1 MEKYVIRGGKP
12 LVGDVNIGGAK
23 NAAVAI
29 LPATILAGGK
39 CLIENLPCISDV
51 MASLQILSELGAS
64 IRMVSRSTYEIDTS
78 HLDST
83 EVSNE
88 LSRQMRASYYFLG
101 ALLGRFGSGQ
111 VAMPGGCNLGPRPI
125 DQHLKAFTAFGAEDS
140 VEYGQ
145 IHVRSE
151 HLVGG
156 HVFFDTVS
164 VGATMNAMLAAVL
177 AEGTTILENVARE
190 PHIVDLANF
199 LNMMGADVHG
209 AGTDVI
215 KIHGVKEMHGCN
227 YSIIPDQIEAGS
239 YMVAAAITK
248 GDITLHN
255 VIPKHMEPITAKLR
269 AAGCE
274 VEEFDDALRITRTGE
289 LKPLKL
295 KTMPHP
301 GFPTDMQPLMTA
313 LLTLAKGT
321 SIVTEGIWENRFRY
335 VDELIHMGANI
346 QVDGQVAVI
355 EGVKELHPA
364 PLRATDLRAG
374 AAMVMAALAANG
386 VSEVDETIHIER
398 GYENIVEKLQAL
410 GADIRRVE
418 IPANAVSRAIKKDSW
433 AADRA
438 AQFLWKAL
446 GQTNGIFYHPVFWL
460 LRQLRADPQRG
471 QVSADR
477 HGQELPHDS
486 DRAENPGSGGQRL
499 RRHPRHAR
507 ALRPR
512 LGTGYLFE
520 KAPRPAVRMCR
531 YAGYAGLPRHDSAR
545 GGGNPCGRSD
555 AGNRQLHGDEL
566 SHQP

>member
-64 IRMVSRSTYEIDTS
+64 IRMVSRSTYEIDTT
-78 HLDST
+78 HIDST

-101 ALLGRFGSGQ
+101 ALLGRFGAGQ

-125 DQHLKAFTAFGAEDS
+125 DQHLKAFNAFGAEDS

-145 IHVRSE
+145 IHVKSN

-215 KIHGVKEMHGCN
+215 KIHGVKQLHGCN

-248 GDITLHN
+248 GNITLHN

-289 LKPLKL
+289 LRPLKL

-301 GFPTDMQPLMTA
+301 GFPTDMQAQIFA
-313 LLTLAKGT
+313 LCTVADGT
-321 SIVTEGIWENRFRY
+321 SVIVENLFENRFRHCA
-335 VDELIHMGANI
+335 ELIKMGANI
-346 QVDGQVAVI
+346 TQKDRTAIV
-355 EGVKELHPA
+355 
-364 PLRATDLRAG
+364 
-374 AAMVMAALAANG
+374 
-386 VSEVDETIHIER
+386 R
-398 GYENIVEKLQAL
+398 GVEKLSGAVVYAKDLRGGAALTIAGL
-410 GADIRRVE
+410 GAEGMTAVE
-418 IPANAVSRAIKKDSW
+418 NTEYI
-433 AADRA
+433 DR
-438 AQFLWKAL
+438 
-446 GQTNGIFYHPVFWL
+446 GY
-460 LRQLRADPQRG
+460 
-471 QVSADR
+471 
-477 HGQELPHDS
+477 
-486 DRAENPGSGGQRL
+486 QRL
-499 RRHPRHAR
+499 DET
-507 ALRPR
+507 LNS
-512 LGTGYLFE
+512 LGACIKREDGT
-520 KAPRPAVRMCR
+520 
-531 YAGYAGLPRHDSAR
+531 
-545 GGGNPCGRSD
+545 
-555 AGNRQLHGDEL
+555 Q
-566 SHQP
+566 

>member
-301 GFPTDMQPLMTA
+301 GFPTDMQPQMSV
-313 LLTLAKGT
+313 LLSIAEGT
-321 SIVTEGIWENRFRY
+321 SIVSENVSDNRYRY
-335 VDELIHMGANI
+335 VAQLTRMGANV
-346 QVDGQVAVI
+346 QVDGKVAVI
-355 EGVKELHPA
+355 EGVPELTGA
-364 PLRATDLRAG
+364 PVKADDLRAG
-374 AAMVMAALAANG
+374 AAMLIAGLTAQGTTEIEN
-386 VSEVDETIHIER
+386 IQHIDR
-398 GYENIVEKLQAL
+398 GYEEVVEKFSVL
-410 GADIRRVE
+410 GADIVRRNY
-418 IPANAVSRAIKKDSW
+418 PDAAI
-433 AADRA
+433 
-438 AQFLWKAL
+438 
-446 GQTNGIFYHPVFWL
+446 
-460 LRQLRADPQRG
+460 
-471 QVSADR
+471 
-477 HGQELPHDS
+477 
-486 DRAENPGSGGQRL
+486 
-499 RRHPRHAR
+499 
-507 ALRPR
+507 
-512 LGTGYLFE
+512 E
-520 KAPRPAVRMCR
+520 KAV
-531 YAGYAGLPRHDSAR
+531 
-545 GGGNPCGRSD
+545 
-555 AGNRQLHGDEL
+555 
-566 SHQP
+566 

>member
-1 MEKYVIRGGKP
+1 MEKYVIHGGKP
-12 LVGDVNIGGAK
+12 LSGEVVIGGAK

-51 MASLQILSELGAS
+51 MASLQILSELGAG
-64 IRMVSRSTYEIDTS
+64 IRMVTRNIYEIDTTNIN
-78 HLDST
+78 ST

-145 IHVRSE
+145 IRVKAD
-151 HLVGG
+151 HLVGS

-164 VGATMNAMLAAVL
+164 VGATMNAMLAA
-177 AEGTTILENVARE
+177 ATAQGTTVLENVARE

-199 LNMMGADVHG
+199 LNMMGADIHG

-215 KIHGVKEMHGCN
+215 KIHGVKQLHGCN

-248 GDITLHN
+248 GDVTLRN
-255 VIPKHMEPITAKLR
+255 VTPKHLEPITAKLR

-274 VEEFDDALRITRTGE
+274 IEEFDDALRIRRTGD
-289 LKPLKL
+289 LHPLKI

-301 GFPTDMQPLMTA
+301 GFPTDMQPLMTT
-313 LLTLAKGT
+313 LLTLADGT

-335 VDELIHMGANI
+335 VDELLRMGANI

-355 EGVKELHPA
+355 EGVKKLRPA

-374 AAMVMAALAANG
+374 AALIMAALSADG
-386 VSEVDETIHIER
+386 ISEVDETIHIER
-398 GYENIVEKLQAL
+398 GYENIVEKLQLL

-418 IPANAVSRAIKKDSW
+418 TPCNAITRAI
-433 AADRA
+433 
-438 AQFLWKAL
+438 
-446 GQTNGIFYHPVFWL
+446 
-460 LRQLRADPQRG
+460 
-471 QVSADR
+471 
-477 HGQELPHDS
+477 
-486 DRAENPGSGGQRL
+486 
-499 RRHPRHAR
+499 
-507 ALRPR
+507 
-512 LGTGYLFE
+512 
-520 KAPRPAVRMCR
+520 
-531 YAGYAGLPRHDSAR
+531 
-545 GGGNPCGRSD
+545 
-555 AGNRQLHGDEL
+555 
-566 SHQP
+566 

>member
-1 MEKYVIRGGKP
+1 MEKYVIHGGKP
-12 LVGDVNIGGAK
+12 LSGEVVIGGAK

-51 MASLQILSELGAS
+51 MASLQILSELGAG
-64 IRMVSRSTYEIDTS
+64 IRMVTRNIYEIDTTNIN
-78 HLDST
+78 ST

-140 VEYGQ
+140 GEYGQ
-145 IHVRSE
+145 IRVKAD
-151 HLVGG
+151 HLVGS

-164 VGATMNAMLAAVL
+164 VGATMNAMLAA
-177 AEGTTILENVARE
+177 ATAQGTTVLENVARE

-199 LNMMGADVHG
+199 LNMMGADIHG

-215 KIHGVKEMHGCN
+215 KIHGVKQLHGCN

-248 GDITLHN
+248 GDVTLRN
-255 VIPKHMEPITAKLR
+255 VTPKHLEPITAKLR

-274 VEEFDDALRITRTGE
+274 IEEFDDALRIRRTGD
-289 LKPLKL
+289 LHPLKI

-301 GFPTDMQPLMTA
+301 GFPTDMQPLMTT
-313 LLTLAKGT
+313 LLTLADGT

-335 VDELIHMGANI
+335 VDELLRMGANI

-355 EGVKELHPA
+355 EGVKKLRPA

-374 AAMVMAALAANG
+374 AAMIMAALSADG
-386 VSEVDETIHIER
+386 ISEVDETIHIER
-398 GYENIVEKLQAL
+398 GYENIVEKLQLL

-418 IPANAVSRAIKKDSW
+418 TPCNAITRAI
-433 AADRA
+433 
-438 AQFLWKAL
+438 
-446 GQTNGIFYHPVFWL
+446 
-460 LRQLRADPQRG
+460 
-471 QVSADR
+471 
-477 HGQELPHDS
+477 
-486 DRAENPGSGGQRL
+486 
-499 RRHPRHAR
+499 
-507 ALRPR
+507 
-512 LGTGYLFE
+512 
-520 KAPRPAVRMCR
+520 
-531 YAGYAGLPRHDSAR
+531 
-545 GGGNPCGRSD
+545 
-555 AGNRQLHGDEL
+555 
-566 SHQP
+566 

>member
-64 IRMVSRSTYEIDTS
+64 IRMVSRSTYEIDTT
-78 HLDST
+78 HIDST

-101 ALLGRFGSGQ
+101 ALLGRFGAGQ

-125 DQHLKAFTAFGAEDS
+125 DQHLKAFNAFGAEDS

-145 IHVRSE
+145 IHVKSN

-215 KIHGVKEMHGCN
+215 KIHGVKQLHGCN

-248 GDITLHN
+248 GNITLHN

-289 LKPLKL
+289 LRPLKL

-335 VDELIHMGANI
+335 VDELTKMGATI
-346 QVDGQVAVI
+346 QVDGRTAIISGV
-355 EGVKELHPA
+355 EGFTGADVHA
-364 PLRATDLRAG
+364 PDLRAG
-374 AAMVMAALAANG
+374 AALVIAGLSAKG
-386 VSEVDETIHIER
+386 FTTVSDIGYIYR
-398 GYENIVEKLQAL
+398 GYEQFEQKLTQLGGEIQLVNSEKEVAKFKLKI
-410 GADIRRVE
+410 G
-418 IPANAVSRAIKKDSW
+418 
-433 AADRA
+433 
-438 AQFLWKAL
+438 
-446 GQTNGIFYHPVFWL
+446 
-460 LRQLRADPQRG
+460 
-471 QVSADR
+471 
-477 HGQELPHDS
+477 
-486 DRAENPGSGGQRL
+486 
-499 RRHPRHAR
+499 
-507 ALRPR
+507 
-512 LGTGYLFE
+512 
-520 KAPRPAVRMCR
+520 
-531 YAGYAGLPRHDSAR
+531 
-545 GGGNPCGRSD
+545 
-555 AGNRQLHGDEL
+555 
-566 SHQP
+566 